1 MCAIQW
7 CLPFEKPSLFAV
19 AGQFKCDSCDEVYTK
34 RNSNNFKP
42 FFAIFTE
49 YGFQEVVSSESIALI
64 HHLSQMYARYKRFNV
79 NPAEFACMKAIV
91 LFKSGKPKSF
101 CRRRFPS
108 IMIMSNY
115 KIFILVC
122 VFPQFFQLSSDFL
135 CFLLRISFTM

>member
-34 RNSNNFKP
+34 RKCNFRLVLQL
-42 FFAIFTE
+42 TE

-91 LFKSGKPKSF
+91 LFKSGKPNSF
-101 CRRRFPS
+101 LGGDFV
-108 IMIMSNY
+108 NNDHVF
-115 KIFILVC
+115 KIFFVVC
-122 VFPQFFQLSSDFL
+122 VFPQFFQLIFCAFSS
-135 CFLLRISFTM
+135 RIPSL